1 MLKRVSSQIHFSNV
15 KPFISINVYINIDLY
30 KHYMSETKKILFVC
44 IENAGRSQMAEG
56 FFRKFALPEF
66 LPQSAGTK
74 PTNEINPLA
83 VQVMKEIGIDITRQK
98 PKVLSDEMI
107 KKSTKVVNMGCMDKE
122 SCPALFVN
130 NVIDWNIPD
139 PKGKSIEQ
147 VRKIRDEIEIKVKE
161 LVASL

>member
-1 MLKRVSSQIHFSNV
+1 MHFSKV

-30 KHYMSETKKILFVC
+30 KYYMSEPKKILFVC

-74 PTNEINPLA
+74 PASEINPLA
-83 VQVMKEIGIDITRQK
+83 VQVMKEVGIDITGQK
-98 PKVLSDEMI
+98 PKVLSDEII
-107 KKSTKVVNMGCMDKE
+107 KKSAKVVNMGCMDKE
-122 SCPALFVN
+122 SCPMLFVN

-139 PKGKSIEQ
+139 PKGKPVDQ
-147 VRKIRDEIEIKVKE
+147 VRKIRDEIEIKVRE
-161 LVASL
+161 LVSSL